1 METSTETKTYS
12 PRYTSQIARDRNVA
26 YVLKYYYTG
35 GGRERKMIEYYYKNY
50 PELASRKFYEEDD
63 DLRQKAKNQLKK
75 LERVLWGKDPL
86 KIIIEEYGIY
96 AGNPLRLIATR
107 K

>member
-63 DLRQKAKNQLKK
+63 DFNTKMAKIKTETKIIK
-75 LERVLWGKDPL
+75 LERKFKMRVVVESSTDEDTSSEKSD
-86 KIIIEEYGIY
+86 E
-96 AGNPLRLIATR
+96 
-107 K
+107 